1 MLNALRQSAGSWV
14 VKIFL
19 GLLVLSFAAWGIGDI
34 FRVRPDAAVATIG
47 DVDITGYEFLNDFNR
62 EMRRMQASLGPR
74 FDTEQA
80 RRLGLVNR
88 VLQQSITR
96 ALYDQEVEDL
106 ELTMSDEDIAAWIRN
121 APAFKNSFGRFDQL
135 RFEQVLRQN
144 GFTEQSYVAVSRRD
158 LSREQLINSVV
169 GGARAPKAMVRALF
183 DYQQERR
190 RFEVLNL
197 SHAAIGGVAEP
208 NDGDLAQYYEAN
220 KDSFYAPEYRGLTF
234 ITMRP
239 DDLAGEILVDEAELR
254 ELYEAR
260 LNEFTTRA
268 SREVEQI
275 VVQEEA
281 IAQQVVGRL
290 REGGDFLAVARK
302 LADMDADAVKL
313 GEVVEADL
321 PEEAAKVVF
330 ALAEGEISGAVETAL
345 GWHVFRVVKAQQGG
359 SKTFEEVRETLVKDL
374 KLEKALDAMFELAN
388 KVEDE
393 FAGGSSATEVA
404 EALRLTHGRIA
415 AVDRTGRNRDGEP
428 VDSLPKAPEFLETA
442 FSAEPGDDPELKES
456 DDGSYYLVQVDKVF
470 ESAVRPLAEVRDDV
484 RQAVAS
490 QRRAEAAAKRAAE
503 LAERARGGA
512 ALAELATAAGAAY
525 SKTEA
530 INRNQAASDNQLG
543 AELVEQAFRLTA
555 NGVAEGPAQSGDSH
569 SVVRLLAVE
578 RTDPAEQPELL
589 GRLDEFLRG
598 GIADDVLSQYRD
610 ALQGKYDV
618 EINDGIIDSLF
629 DQTNVRG

>member
-330 ALAEGEISGAVETAL
+330 ALAEGEISGEVETAL